1 MIEVRQARYFLA
13 VAETLHFGRAA
24 EQLTMSQPPLSQAI
38 LQLERQLDVT
48 LFDRS
53 GRQVTLT
60 ETGRAFAAECRKL
73 LAAAQHAQEVATQ
86 AEAGLVGTLRI
97 GVVTSALSEPLLS
110 TLAAFRHARPRV
122 DLQITEVDTASGQHA
137 LLQHEIDVAVIRPS
151 TPVRGLRIQ
160 PWRRD
165 EFVIALPPGHP
176 LARDLSPVH
185 LTRFADE
192 PWVWLRREASPDY
205 HDQLMATCRRAGFS
219 PGIRHLANSIFTQLA
234 MATSGLG
241 VTLVPNVSVRQIQPT
256 VPHRRLTDR
265 ADIVELSLVSRDG
278 PQEPLAER
286 FLSIATRLQIRRD
299 LSSLWTFAEFIAA
312 FACLIGMN
320 FAVRTSASVSTGLL
334 LRSARCSGWRCRRRR
349 CATSG
354 SRPRRGPGSVPHA
367 DRCYQPWTAAP
378 TLASNVGH
386 TATFT
391 I

>member
-13 VAETLHFGRAA
+13 VAEALHFGRAA
-24 EQLTMSQPPLSQAI
+24 EQLAMSQPPLSQAI

-73 LAAAQHAQEVATQ
+73 LAAAQQAQEVATQ

-151 TPVRGLRIQ
+151 TPVRGLRIR

-165 EFVIALPPGHP
+165 EFVLALPPGHP
-176 LARDLSPVH
+176 LAADAPSPVH
-185 LTRFADE
+185 LARFADE

-256 VPHRRLTDR
+256 APYRRLTDR

-278 PQEPLAER
+278 AQEPLAER
-286 FLSIATRLQIRRD
+286 FLSIATR
-299 LSSLWTFAEFIAA
+299 
-312 FACLIGMN
+312 
-320 FAVRTSASVSTGLL
+320 
-334 LRSARCSGWRCRRRR
+334 
-349 CATSG
+349 
-354 SRPRRGPGSVPHA
+354 
-367 DRCYQPWTAAP
+367 
-378 TLASNVGH
+378 
-386 TATFT
+386 
-391 I
+391 

>member
-97 GVVTSALSEPLLS
+97 GVVTSALGEPLLS

-122 DLQITEVDTASGQHA
+122 DLQITEVDTPTGQQA

-151 TPVRGLRIQ
+151 TPVRGLRIR

-165 EFVIALPPGHP
+165 EFVLALPPGHP
-176 LARDLSPVH
+176 LAADAPSPVH
-185 LTRFADE
+185 LARFADE

-256 VPHRRLTDR
+256 VPYRPLTDR

-278 PQEPLAER
+278 AQEPLAER
-286 FLSIATRLQIRRD
+286 FLSIATR
-299 LSSLWTFAEFIAA
+299 
-312 FACLIGMN
+312 
-320 FAVRTSASVSTGLL
+320 
-334 LRSARCSGWRCRRRR
+334 
-349 CATSG
+349 
-354 SRPRRGPGSVPHA
+354 
-367 DRCYQPWTAAP
+367 
-378 TLASNVGH
+378 
-386 TATFT
+386 
-391 I
+391 

>member
-60 ETGRAFAAECRKL
+60 ETGRAFAAECRTL

-86 AEAGLVGTLRI
+86 AAAGLVGTLRI

-122 DLQITEVDTASGQHA
+122 DLQITEVDTPAGQQA
-137 LLQHEIDVAVIRPS
+137 LLQHEIDIAVIRPS

-160 PWRRD
+160 PWRHD
-165 EFVIALPPGHP
+165 EFVIALPPSHP
-176 LARDLSPVH
+176 LAADAPNPVH
-185 LTRFADE
+185 LARFAGE

-234 MATSGLG
+234 MTTSGLG

-256 VPHRRLTDR
+256 VPYRPLADR
-265 ADIVELSLVSRDG
+265 ADIVELSLVSRG
-278 PQEPLAER
+278 GAQEPLAER
-286 FLSIATRLQIRRD
+286 FLSIATR
-299 LSSLWTFAEFIAA
+299 
-312 FACLIGMN
+312 
-320 FAVRTSASVSTGLL
+320 
-334 LRSARCSGWRCRRRR
+334 
-349 CATSG
+349 
-354 SRPRRGPGSVPHA
+354 
-367 DRCYQPWTAAP
+367 
-378 TLASNVGH
+378 
-386 TATFT
+386 
-391 I
+391 